1 MLRVLVADD
10 DPDVRA
16 AVEDALLGAGDQVF
30 LAENGR
36 QAVHAVR
43 TMAFDVAVVDYR
55 MPPLSG
61 IDVLVALRKLQP
73 ACASVLLSGE
83 LNLPVVTEAIN
94 RGDISRILAKP
105 ASASTLLQTIEDA
118 VGTRREQG
126 QSYLAG
132 LMGQRELER
141 QALRECLEDKLD
153 LALQP
158 FVEAARHQVVGYEA
172 LLRSRHAFFAG
183 PIELIEA
190 AERGREIHDV
200 SDAVFRLAGERL
212 DRMPPGLPLFLNLH
226 PLELEDP
233 ERFGAR
239 LVRLQAHRE
248 RVVLEITER
257 SELSTQNGWQS
268 SLDAARRGGF
278 RIAVDDLGAGYS
290 SLSALAAIKPEF
302 MKVDM
307 SLVRGVDRDRHKRQL
322 LELLARFARATGATL
337 IAEGVETRAEAETLA
352 ASGAQWLQGYLF
364 GRPTV

>member
-55 MPPLSG
+55 MPPLNG

-105 ASASTLLQTIEDA
+105 ASASVLLQTIEDA

-153 LALQP
+153 LARSDTGELLVFPNDTGGVARIVESLKTASPELQ
-158 FVEAARHQVVGYEA
+158 EKIASLQQRQVVYEG
-172 LLRSRHAFFAG
+172 LR
-183 PIELIEA
+183 EQL
-190 AERGREIHDV
+190 AESEEKQI
-200 SDAVFRLAGERL
+200 SLTDA
-212 DRMPPGLPLFLNLH
+212 D
-226 PLELEDP
+226 
-233 ERFGAR
+233 AR
-239 LVRLQAHRE
+239 LMKSR
-248 RVVLEITER
+248 R
-257 SELSTQNGWQS
+257 SIRNPSQQST
-268 SLDAARRGGF
+268 
-278 RIAVDDLGAGYS
+278 VDS
-290 SLSALAAIKPEF
+290 
-302 MKVDM
+302 
-307 SLVRGVDRDRHKRQL
+307 RQ
-322 LELLARFARATGATL
+322 
-337 IAEGVETRAEAETLA
+337 
-352 ASGAQWLQGYLF
+352 
-364 GRPTV
+364 